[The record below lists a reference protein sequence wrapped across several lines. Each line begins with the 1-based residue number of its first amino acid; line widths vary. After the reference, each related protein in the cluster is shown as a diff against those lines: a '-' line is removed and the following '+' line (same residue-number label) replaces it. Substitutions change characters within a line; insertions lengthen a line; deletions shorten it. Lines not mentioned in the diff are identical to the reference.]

1 MIFEGKTALV
11 TGSSRGIGR
20 CIALALADEGADIV
34 VTYVRRHK
42 AAEEVAAE
50 VEKRGR
56 KATVL
61 RVDVTRPE
69 QIDEMFD
76 AVTEQI
82 GHLDV
87 FVSNA
92 VSATIRPLA
101 TIPDRHWD
109 RVIEANLGAFFRASR
124 RAATLM
130 DGRGGADRGGVEHR
144 ESGHRAGLRRAR
156 GGEGGDGDPRALH
169 GGGVGGAG
177 HQRQRGV
184 RWADRYRSAHGV
196 LGRRRGPRQAQA
208 RDGGAHPGGASRD
221 RRRPDASRGVPVLAG
236 GGLGPWPDDRGP
248 MAGSRPWDGAA
259 KGRREARRPARG
271 DHGAGSGPR
280 RSATTWRP
288 FGVGLRP
295 ASAVRGR

>member
-1 MIFEGKTALV
+1 MIFEGKTALI

-20 CIALALADEGADIV
+20 CIALALADEGADVV

-50 VEKRGR
+50 VEERGR

-82 GHLDV
+82 GHLDI

-109 RVIEANLGAFFRASR
+109 RVIEANLGAFFRAAR

-130 DGRGGADRGGVEHR
+130 DGRGGRIVGVSSIGSRVTVPGYAALGVAKAGMETLARYMAVEWAERGINVNV
-144 ESGHRAGLRRAR
+144 AC
-156 GGEGGDGDPRALH
+156 GGPIDTEALTAFS
-169 GGGVGGAG
+169 GGGVDLDKLKAEMAQRTPAG
-177 HQRQRGV
+177 RLGTADDLTRLVVFLCSPAADWIRGQTIV
-184 RWADRYRSAHGV
+184 A
-196 LGRRRGPRQAQA
+196 
-208 RDGGAHPGGASRD
+208 DGGLTAVGW
-221 RRRPDASRGVPVLAG
+221 RGE
-236 GGLGPWPDDRGP
+236 
-248 MAGSRPWDGAA
+248 S
-259 KGRREARRPARG
+259 
-271 DHGAGSGPR
+271 
-280 RSATTWRP
+280 
-288 FGVGLRP
+288 
-295 ASAVRGR
+295 